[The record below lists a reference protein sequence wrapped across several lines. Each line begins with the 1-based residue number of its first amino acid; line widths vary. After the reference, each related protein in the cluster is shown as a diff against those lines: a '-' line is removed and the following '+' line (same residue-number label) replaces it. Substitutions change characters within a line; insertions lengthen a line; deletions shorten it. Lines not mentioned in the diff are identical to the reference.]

1 MLVPLIRTLILYI
14 FIIVAFRLMGKRQV
28 AEMQASEFVITIL
41 ISAVASVPMQDLNI
55 PLLHGIVPIITLVS
69 AEIFISLLSLHSM
82 KIRKAFGGKPM
93 VIINDG
99 KFNQQALKQM
109 RITLDDVFE
118 SLRLKDI
125 FDLRKVKF
133 AQVET
138 NGQISTILT
147 PEAQALTPETMRIVP
162 KQSTPMEIIISDGA
176 LLPQNLEKTMHDEK
190 WLERI
195 LRQNNV
201 SSVRSVFLLCANR
214 DGDIIFYKREG
225 K

>member
-1 MLVPLIRTLILYI
+1 MLVPFFRTLILYV

-55 PLLHGIVPIITLVS
+55 PLLHGIVPIVTLIC
-69 AEIFISLLSLHSM
+69 AEIFISILTLHNIT
-82 KIRKAFGGKPM
+82 IRKIFSGKPM
-93 VIINDG
+93 VIIANG
-99 KFNQQALKQM
+99 KIDQQALKKM

-125 FDLRKVKF
+125 FDIRKVLF

-138 NGQISTILT
+138 NGKISTVLSPEVQNLT
-147 PEAQALTPETMRIVP
+147 PESMGFTPKP
-162 KQSTPMEIIISDGA
+162 KPTMEIIISDGTIIV
-176 LLPQNLEKTMHDEK
+176 QNLAKISRDSDWLQKT
-190 WLERI
+190 L
-195 LRQNNV
+195 QNNAV
-201 SSVRSVFLLCANR
+201 ASAKEVFLFCANR
-214 DGDIIFYKREG
+214 DDDIIFYKKE